1 MAKKDFPEL
10 HTQKI
15 SHLRQ
20 REIQASVAACL
31 IKRFEKTLGK
41 EKAIKEATAAIALDS
56 KKAGSI
62 IAKNYGGNTIFELGR
77 LMREIWSDDNAL
89 TVDVLEETTQKF
101 CFNVTRCKYVE
112 MYEKMGIRDLGF
124 CLSCSRDA
132 AFIEGFNPKMKLS
145 RTQTIMEGATHCDFR
160 ISLEEK

>member
-1 MAKKDFPEL
+1 VSEKDSSKL

-20 REIQASVAACL
+20 REIQAPVAACL
-31 IKRFEKTLGK
+31 IKRFEEILGRK
-41 EKAIKEATAAIALDS
+41 KAIKEATTAIALDS

-62 IAKNYGGNTIFELGR
+62 ISKNYKGNTILELGR
-77 LMREIWSDDNAL
+77 LMREIWSEDNAL
-89 TVDVLEETTQKF
+89 TVDILEETSQKLS
-101 CFNVTRCKYVE
+101 FNVTRCKYVE

-145 RTQTIMEGATHCDFR
+145 RTQTIMEGATYCDFQ
-160 ISLEEK
+160 ISLKE